1 MYKLFLSERDKNN
14 VNAIEFYFRIIEDSI
29 CCNGDEVQC
38 VDNFG
43 NINAD
48 DIVITLDAH
57 SFFSVWRRN
66 RKQRIINWSQGI
78 APEEMM
84 FQSKG
89 RPKEILRSYLWRFF
103 ERMAVTH
110 ASLCIF
116 VSDRMRLHF
125 QKKYGYVKD
134 NYFIMPC
141 FNQEIDE
148 SSFTDEKYQKPTF
161 VYAGA
166 LATWQC
172 FDKTLDLFKQIKEVI
187 PDAKLYLYTGEQEK
201 AKAMVEERGIVDVT
215 YDCVG
220 YEQMQKVL
228 SGKKY
233 CFLIRDDMIINNV
246 ATPTKLN
253 TYMAAGCIPIYS
265 DVIDAF
271 RDKLSPISY
280 KIRYEGSASQLLDS
294 IKTMESQHISAKQ
307 VYAEYKR
314 LFKDYYSREKYVRE
328 LSKVLEK
335 TFSRDKE

>member
-1 MYKLFLSERDKNN
+1 MYKLFISQRDKNN
-14 VNAIEFYFRIIEDSI
+14 ANAIEFYFRIIEDSI
-29 CCNGDEVQC
+29 RSIGAVVER
-38 VDNFG
+38 VDNFD

-48 DIVITLDAH
+48 DVVITLDAH

-78 APEEMM
+78 APEEML
-84 FQSKG
+84 FQSNG
-89 RPKEILRSYLWRFF
+89 RPKEILRSYLWRLF
-103 ERMAVTH
+103 EKIAISH

-116 VSDRMRLHF
+116 VSDRMRQHF
-125 QKKYGYVKD
+125 QKKYGYKKD
-134 NYFIMPC
+134 NFFVMPC

-172 FDKTLDLFKQIKEVI
+172 FDETLDLYKKIKEAI
-187 PDAKLYLYTGEQEK
+187 PDALLYLYTGEQEK
-201 AKAMVEERGIVDVT
+201 AKAMVEERGITDVT

-220 YEQMQKVL
+220 YEEMQKVL

-233 CFLIRDDMIINNV
+233 CFLIRQDMIINNV

-271 RDKLSPISY
+271 KDKLAPISY
-280 KIRYEGSASQLLDS
+280 KIRYKGSAAQVIDS
-294 IKTMESQHISAKQ
+294 IKTLESRHISGAQ

-314 LFKDYYSREKYVRE
+314 LFDDYYSRDKYVRE
-328 LSKVLEK
+328 LSAVLVK
-335 TFSRDKE
+335 IFGRGKR